1 MMILPTIDAAL
12 IKVTGVFSYQRTAI
26 PRFVKAG
33 YRSIPLVDDLPPKET
48 TDREAWLEDKI
59 KDAKKFY
66 KDTYYKE
73 FASLMFTGEA
83 ERDPMRA
90 LQRLETFDLIL
101 QKQEKKIKVQCTCQ
115 ELFLFANETGIL
127 SLTISPESL
136 DFESISDIIFCLR
149 SFDSE
154 VLYDNQEPKLH
165 AFISEILLDNIVELR
180 GDHVQADEYSGS
192 KFKIYTI
199 INTTESDDG
208 TCYGRDEL
216 VYEIGTGS
224 RIGEMQSNG
233 FNAPT
238 QAYYD
243 EIMKNSIK
251 VFRNYTGLAL
261 LDSFTI
267 IGQGVFQNKEVNP
280 YKFNTYNRVYFGIYI
295 YNLYLRYNSF
305 RFNSIFH
312 LNPVKTR
319 DDFQQFLN
327 QYNYSHIS
335 FNFLPNIFYKKIHK
349 ALDIDD
355 EVAQFEKRLV
365 GLATRLQ
372 EQQQKRQAKLLGLI
386 SVVTPLSNAGDIWNL
401 MEGFRGNL
409 GWTAM
414 AFYTVA
420 GFLLL
425 AVGLPALAYLFP
437 ELTRKFLKQARSK
450 SQPRV
455 RE

>member
-1 MMILPTIDAAL
+1 MTLPTIDAAL

-33 YRSIPLVDDLPPKET
+33 YHSIPLVDDLPPKET
-48 TDREAWLEDKI
+48 NNPKAWLEDKI

-154 VLYDNQEPKLH
+154 VLYGNHEPKLH
-165 AFISEILLDNIVELR
+165 AFISKILLDDIIELR

-216 VYEIGTGS
+216 VYEIGSGS
-224 RIGEMQSNG
+224 PIKEMHSNG

-261 LDSFTI
+261 LDSFTV

-280 YKFNTYNRVYFGIYI
+280 YKFNTYNRVYFAIYI
-295 YNLYLRYNSF
+295 YNLYLRYNIS

-335 FNFLPNIFYKKIHK
+335 FNFLPNIFYKKMHQ

-372 EQQQKRQAKLLGLI
+372 EQQEKRQATLLGLI
-386 SVVTPLSNAGDIWNL
+386 SGVTALSSAGDIWNL

-414 AFYTVA
+414 AFYSLV

-437 ELTRKFLKQARSK
+437 ELTRKFLKQVRSK
-450 SQPRV
+450 PQRRV

>member
-1 MMILPTIDAAL
+1 MNLPTIDAAL
-12 IKVTGVFSYQRTAI
+12 IKVTGVFSYQRMAI

-59 KDAKKFY
+59 KNAKKFY

-83 ERDPMRA
+83 EREPMRA

-127 SLTISPESL
+127 SLTISLESL

-149 SFDSE
+149 SFDSK
-154 VLYDNQEPKLH
+154 VLYDNQESELH
-165 AFISEILLDNIVELR
+165 AFISEILLDNVVKLR
-180 GDHVQADEYSGS
+180 GDHVQADDYSGS

-199 INTTESDDG
+199 INTKESDDG
-208 TCYGRDEL
+208 NCYGRDEL

-224 RIGEMQSNG
+224 RIGEMQVNG

-261 LDSFTI
+261 LDSFTV
-267 IGQGVFQNKEVNP
+267 IGQDVYQEREVNS
-280 YKFNTYNRVYFGIYI
+280 YKFNTYNRVYFSIYI
-295 YNLYLRYNSF
+295 YNLYLRYNIF

-312 LNPVKTR
+312 LDPIKTR

-335 FNFLPNIFYKKIHK
+335 FNFLPNIFYKKIHQ

-372 EQQQKRQAKLLGLI
+372 EQQEKRQATLLGLI
-386 SVVTPLSNAGDIWNL
+386 SGVTALSSAGDIWNL

-414 AFYTVA
+414 AFY
-420 GFLLL
+420 
-425 AVGLPALAYLFP
+425 
-437 ELTRKFLKQARSK
+437 
-450 SQPRV
+450 
-455 RE
+455 

>member
-33 YRSIPLVDDLPPKET
+33 YHSIPLVDDLPPKET
-48 TDREAWLEDKI
+48 TDHQAWLEDKI
-59 KDAKKFY
+59 EKTKKFY

-149 SFDSE
+149 SFDSK
-154 VLYDNQEPKLH
+154 VLYENQEPELH
-165 AFISEILLDNIVELR
+165 AFISEILLDNIVKLR

-199 INTTESDDG
+199 INTQESDDG
-208 TCYGRDEL
+208 TLYGRDEL

-261 LDSFTI
+261 LDSFTV
-267 IGQGVFQNKEVNP
+267 IGQGVFQNKEVNS
-280 YKFNTYNRVYFGIYI
+280 YKFDTYNRVYFAIYI
-295 YNLYLRYNSF
+295 YNLYLRYNIF

-312 LNPVKTR
+312 LDPIKTR

-335 FNFLPNIFYKKIHK
+335 FNFLPNIFYKKIHQ

-365 GLATRLQ
+365 GLAARLQ
-372 EQQQKRQAKLLGLI
+372 EQQEKRQATLLGLI
-386 SVVTPLSNAGDIWNL
+386 SAVTTLSSAGDIMNL

-414 AFYTVA
+414 AFYSLA

-437 ELTRKFLKQARSK
+437 ELTRKFLKQVRSK
-450 SQPRV
+450 PQRRPR
-455 RE
+455 E

>member
-1 MMILPTIDAAL
+1 
-12 IKVTGVFSYQRTAI
+12 
-26 PRFVKAG
+26 
-33 YRSIPLVDDLPPKET
+33 
-48 TDREAWLEDKI
+48 
-59 KDAKKFY
+59 
-66 KDTYYKE
+66 
-73 FASLMFTGEA
+73 
-83 ERDPMRA
+83 MRA

-149 SFDSE
+149 SFDSK
-154 VLYDNQEPKLH
+154 VLYENQESELH
-165 AFISEILLDNIVELR
+165 AFISEILLDNIVKLR
-180 GDHVQADEYSGS
+180 GNHVQSDEYSGS

-199 INTTESDDG
+199 INTKESDDG
-208 TCYGRDEL
+208 TLYGRDEL

-224 RIGEMQSNG
+224 RIGEMQGNG

-261 LDSFTI
+261 LDSFTV
-267 IGQGVFQNKEVNP
+267 IGQDVYQKREINS
-280 YKFNTYNRVYFGIYI
+280 YKFNTYNRVYFAIYI
-295 YNLYLRYNSF
+295 YNLYLRYNIF

-335 FNFLPNIFYKKIHK
+335 FNFLPNIFYKKIHQ

-372 EQQQKRQAKLLGLI
+372 EQQEKRQATLLGII
-386 SVVTPLSNAGDIWNL
+386 SGVTALSSAGDIWNL

-414 AFYTVA
+414 AFYSVV

-437 ELTRKFLKQARSK
+437 ELTRKFLKQVRSK
-450 SQPRV
+450 PQRRV

>member
-1 MMILPTIDAAL
+1 MMNLPTIDAAL

-48 TDREAWLEDKI
+48 NDHEVWLKEEIDN
-59 KDAKKFY
+59 AEKFY

-73 FASLMFTGEA
+73 FASLMFTGKA

-101 QKQEKKIKVQCTCQ
+101 QKQEKKIKVQCTRQ

-149 SFDSE
+149 SFDSK
-154 VLYDNQEPKLH
+154 VLYDNQESKLH
-165 AFISEILLDNIVELR
+165 AFISEILLDNIVKLR

-199 INTTESDDG
+199 INTKESDDG
-208 TCYGRDEL
+208 NCYGRDEL

-261 LDSFTI
+261 LDSFTV
-267 IGQGVFQNKEVNP
+267 IGQGVFHNKEVNP
-280 YKFNTYNRVYFGIYI
+280 FKFNTYN
-295 YNLYLRYNSF
+295 
-305 RFNSIFH
+305 
-312 LNPVKTR
+312 
-319 DDFQQFLN
+319 
-327 QYNYSHIS
+327 
-335 FNFLPNIFYKKIHK
+335 
-349 ALDIDD
+349 
-355 EVAQFEKRLV
+355 
-365 GLATRLQ
+365 
-372 EQQQKRQAKLLGLI
+372 
-386 SVVTPLSNAGDIWNL
+386 
-401 MEGFRGNL
+401 
-409 GWTAM
+409 
-414 AFYTVA
+414 
-420 GFLLL
+420 
-425 AVGLPALAYLFP
+425 
-437 ELTRKFLKQARSK
+437 
-450 SQPRV
+450 
-455 RE
+455 

>member
-33 YRSIPLVDDLPPKET
+33 YRSIPLVDYLPPKET
-48 TDREAWLEDKI
+48 TDHEVWLKKEIDN
-59 KDAKKFY
+59 AKKFY

-90 LQRLETFDLIL
+90 LQRLETFDLFL
-101 QKQEKKIKVQCTCQ
+101 QKKQMMVQCTCQ
-115 ELFLFANETGIL
+115 ELFLFENETGIL
-127 SLTISPESL
+127 SLTINPGSL
-136 DFESISDIIFCLR
+136 DFVSISNAIDSLR
-149 SFDSE
+149 SFDSK
-154 VLYDNQEPKLH
+154 VLYDNQESELH
-165 AFISEILLDNIVELR
+165 AFISKILLNDIVKLR
-180 GDHVQADEYSGS
+180 GKHVQSDEYSGS

-199 INTTESDDG
+199 INTQESDDG
-208 TCYGRDEL
+208 TLYGRDEL

-233 FNAPT
+233 INAPT

-261 LDSFTI
+261 LDSFTV

-280 YKFNTYNRVYFGIYI
+280 YKFNTYNRVYFAIYI
-295 YNLYLRYNSF
+295 YNLYLRYNIF

-312 LNPVKTR
+312 LDPVKTR

-335 FNFLPNIFYKKIHK
+335 FNFLPNIFYKKIHQ

-372 EQQQKRQAKLLGLI
+372 EQQEKRQATLLGLI
-386 SVVTPLSNAGDIWNL
+386 SAVTTLSSAGDIMSL
-401 MEGFRGNL
+401 LEGFRGNL

-414 AFYTVA
+414 TFYTLVV
-420 GFLLL
+420 LLVL

-437 ELTRKFLKQARSK
+437 ELTRKFLKQVRSK
-450 SQPRV
+450 PKRRPRK
-455 RE
+455 

>member
-1 MMILPTIDAAL
+1 MNLPTIDAAL

-33 YRSIPLVDDLPPKET
+33 YRSIPLVDDLPPKEM

-59 KDAKKFY
+59 KNAKKFY

-83 ERDPMRA
+83 EREPMRA

-165 AFISEILLDNIVELR
+165 AFISEILLDNIVKLR

-199 INTTESDDG
+199 INTKESDDG
-208 TCYGRDEL
+208 TLYGRDEL

-233 FNAPT
+233 INAPT
-238 QAYYD
+238 QVYYD

-261 LDSFTI
+261 LDSFTV
-267 IGQGVFQNKEVNP
+267 IGQDVYQEREVNS
-280 YKFNTYNRVYFGIYI
+280 YKFNTYNRVYFSIYI
-295 YNLYLRYNSF
+295 YNLYLRYNIF

-312 LNPVKTR
+312 LDPVKTR

-335 FNFLPNIFYKKIHK
+335 FNFLPNIFYKKIHQ

-372 EQQQKRQAKLLGLI
+372 EQQEKRQATLLGLI
-386 SVVTPLSNAGDIWNL
+386 SAVTTLSSAGDIMNL
-401 MEGFRGNL
+401 LEGFRGNL

-414 AFYTVA
+414 TF
-420 GFLLL
+420 
-425 AVGLPALAYLFP
+425 
-437 ELTRKFLKQARSK
+437 
-450 SQPRV
+450 
-455 RE
+455 

>member
-1 MMILPTIDAAL
+1 
-12 IKVTGVFSYQRTAI
+12 YQRTAI

-59 KDAKKFY
+59 KNAKKFY

-73 FASLMFTGEA
+73 FASLMFTGKA

-149 SFDSE
+149 SFDSK

-165 AFISEILLDNIVELR
+165 AFISEILLDNIVKLR

-199 INTTESDDG
+199 INTKESDDG
-208 TCYGRDEL
+208 NCYGRDEL

-233 FNAPT
+233 INAPT

-261 LDSFTI
+261 MDSFTV
-267 IGQGVFQNKEVNP
+267 IGQDVYQEREVNS
-280 YKFNTYNRVYFGIYI
+280 YKFNTYNRVYFSIYI
-295 YNLYLRYNSF
+295 YNLYLRYNIF

-312 LNPVKTR
+312 LDPVKTR

-335 FNFLPNIFYKKIHK
+335 FNFLPNIFYKKIHQ
-349 ALDIDD
+349 ALDIDN

-386 SVVTPLSNAGDIWNL
+386 SVVTPLSNAGDI
-401 MEGFRGNL
+401 M
-409 GWTAM
+409 
-414 AFYTVA
+414 
-420 GFLLL
+420 
-425 AVGLPALAYLFP
+425 
-437 ELTRKFLKQARSK
+437 
-450 SQPRV
+450 
-455 RE
+455 